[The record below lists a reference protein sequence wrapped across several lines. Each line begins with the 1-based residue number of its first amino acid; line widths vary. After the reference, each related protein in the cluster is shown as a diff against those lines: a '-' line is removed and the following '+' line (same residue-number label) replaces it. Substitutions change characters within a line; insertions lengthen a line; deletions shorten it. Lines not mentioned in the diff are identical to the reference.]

1 MSSFC
6 SQSQA
11 SWASELDPQVA
22 EGVGG
27 LVGGKAGLHS
37 IIYLAQL
44 EGGCWEEG
52 GMCIPQIY
60 YLL

>member
-1 MSSFC
+1 MIIEFT
-6 SQSQA
+6 
-11 SWASELDPQVA
+11 QVA

-44 EGGCWEEG
+44 EDGCWEEG

>member
-27 LVGGKAGLHS
+27 LVGGKAGLHP

-44 EGGCWEEG
+44 EDGCWEEG
-52 GMCIPQIY
+52 GMCVCV
-60 YLL
+60 